1 MKAVM
6 HERFEYVL
14 FRVLELIEG
23 HFFLYFIFLYI
34 IFIYSKK
41 EIYFFYL
48 LYREEGEFN
57 KKQKNNLEIKI
68 KI

>member
-23 HFFLYFIFLYI
+23 HFFFILYFFTLFLFIQRKKYI
-34 IFIYSKK
+34 
-41 EIYFFYL
+41 FFYL